1 MRLEVHLHGY
11 IEFCEGVSRK
21 QVETALRPLFDY
33 LDVEN
38 MSEVLSL
45 EEDQPGFK
53 FNQREFTLEIC
64 CTLEVGNSF
73 FNALEGAM
81 NGLGKLAEQGTAVEV
96 ILYHPDGRDEMQLI
110 FIGPTPEAIHDIQRR
125 RMVEDVSNLLRRQ
138 FDEAATGE
146 VIALINEMF
155 RRQRKQVAAPAA
167 AAESEEMPSMQL
179 PGSVDRRR
187 LH

>member
-11 IEFCEGVSRK
+11 IELCEGVSRK

-38 MSEVLSL
+38 MNEVLSL
-45 EEDQPGFK
+45 EEDQPGIK

-64 CTLEVGNSF
+64 CTLEIGNSF
-73 FNALEGAM
+73 FAALEGAM
-81 NGLGKLAEQGTAVEV
+81 SGIGRLTEQGTAIEV

-110 FIGPTPEAIHDIQRR
+110 FIGPTPDAIYDAQRR
-125 RMVEDVSNLLRRQ
+125 RMVEDVTSLLRRQ
-138 FDEAATGE
+138 FSETATNE
-146 VIALINEMF
+146 VVTLVNELF
-155 RRQRKQVAAPAA
+155 RRERHSQPVT
-167 AAESEEMPSMQL
+167 AEMDDMSSPSI
-179 PGSVDRRR
+179 PESGRRR

>member
-11 IEFCEGVSRK
+11 IELCEGVSRK

-38 MSEVLSL
+38 MGEILSL

-64 CTLEVGNSF
+64 CTLEIGNSF
-73 FNALEGAM
+73 FPALEAAM
-81 NGLGKLAEQGTAVEV
+81 NGLGRFAEQGTAVEV

-110 FIGPTPEAIHDIQRR
+110 FIGPTSDAIYDAQRR
-125 RMVEDVSNLLRRQ
+125 RMIEDVSSLLRRQ
-138 FDEAATGE
+138 FNETATNE
-146 VIALINEMF
+146 VVALVNNLF
-155 RRQRKQVAAPAA
+155 RRERNGQPATEETEDFSSLQV
-167 AAESEEMPSMQL
+167 
-179 PGSVDRRR
+179 PGSSGRR

>member
-11 IEFCEGVSRK
+11 IELCEGVSRK

-38 MSEVLSL
+38 MSEILSL

-64 CTLEVGNSF
+64 CTLEIGNSF
-73 FNALEGAM
+73 FAALEGAM
-81 NGLGKLAEQGTAVEV
+81 NGLGRLAEQGTAVEV

-110 FIGPTPEAIHDIQRR
+110 FIGPTPDAIYDAQRR
-125 RMVEDVSNLLRRQ
+125 RMIEDVSTLLRRQ
-138 FDEAATGE
+138 FSETATNE
-146 VIALINEMF
+146 VTTLVNDLF
-155 RRQRKQVAAPAA
+155 RRERSKQPVA
-167 AAESEEMPSMQL
+167 EEIDEFSSMQT
-179 PGSVDRRR
+179 PGSSSRR

>member
-11 IEFCEGVSRK
+11 IELCEGVSRK

-45 EEDQPGFK
+45 EEDQPGIK

-64 CTLEVGNSF
+64 CTLEIGNSF
-73 FNALEGAM
+73 FGALEAAM
-81 NGLGKLAEQGTAVEV
+81 NGLGRLAEQGTAVEV

-110 FIGPTPEAIHDIQRR
+110 FIGPTPDAIYDAQRR
-125 RMVEDVSNLLRRQ
+125 RMIEDVSSLLRRQ
-138 FDEAATGE
+138 FDETATTE
-146 VIALINEMF
+146 VVTLVNELF
-155 RRQRKQVAAPAA
+155 RRERSKLPVV
-167 AAESEEMPSMQL
+167 EDMDEMSSMHS
-179 PGSVDRRR
+179 PGTAGRR